1 MSLESIWTSASSSG
15 WAWISTVDGPSASVW
30 PQKAHFM
37 PPVSGS
43 KCMSAEQPGQ
53 GKCTI
58 FFDASMRV
66 YYFVF
71 RGVPSPRRDAE
82 MGRAGETEIELRGG
96 QQDWCTARDHDCVLI
111 MRG

>member
-1 MSLESIWTSASSSG
+1 MGAELIWASASPSG

-37 PPVSGS
+37 PPVSES

-53 GKCTI
+53 GKCSI
-58 FFDASMRV
+58 FFEASMRR

-71 RGVPSPRRDAE
+71 RGVPSPRPDTE
-82 MGRAGETEIELRGG
+82 TGRGGDTASSLRGC
-96 QQDWCTARDHDCVLI
+96 QQHRSAACDHDGV
-111 MRG
+111 